1 MITNE
6 HIYNLCQEILTSVRS
21 YSERIIANQ
30 REIINKLNTILS
42 TLEEIFEGIKTLSDN
57 DVVLDEKIETIKKA
71 VDELK
76 TGGEVI

>member
-57 DVVLDEKIETIKKA
+57 DVVLDEKIEAIKKA